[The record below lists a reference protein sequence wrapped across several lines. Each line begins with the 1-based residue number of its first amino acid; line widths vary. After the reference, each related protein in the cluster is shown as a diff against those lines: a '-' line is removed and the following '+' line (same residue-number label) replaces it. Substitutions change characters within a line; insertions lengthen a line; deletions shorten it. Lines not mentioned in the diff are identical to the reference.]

1 MYFIMAQVMGGIALI
16 LIIISYFFVDI
27 RNFFVFNIIA
37 NIFYAFSFIFC
48 IVLVA
53 GINTL
58 ISIVRIIILYYY
70 EKKQKPSPVYL
81 IFIFIICYLT
91 VGIIF
96 FKDYYDVIVIIT
108 PILFTISMSMKNMQ
122 AIRYM
127 SLLPNALL
135 ILYAIANQVY
145 TSALLDLL
153 EFVAIIIA
161 LLKFY
166 KKEKFTNNDRN

>member
-1 MYFIMAQVMGGIALI
+1 MYFILAQVMGGIALI
-16 LIIISYFFVDI
+16 LTIISYFFVDK

-37 NIFYAFSFIFC
+37 NVFYALSFIFSSA
-48 IVLVA
+48 LVA

-70 EKKQKPSPVYL
+70 EKKQKTSPIYL

-91 VGIIF
+91 IGIIF
-96 FKDYYDVIVIIT
+96 FKDYYDIIVIIT
-108 PILFTISMSMKNMQ
+108 PILFTIAMSMKNMQ

-135 ILYAIANQVY
+135 IVYAVVNQVY

-153 EFVAIIIA
+153 ELIAIIIA
-161 LLKFY
+161 IIKFY
-166 KKEKFTNNDRN
+166 KKEKFTNNNE

>member
-1 MYFIMAQVMGGIALI
+1 MYFILAQVMGGIALI
-16 LIIISYFFVDI
+16 LTIISYFFVDK

-37 NIFYAFSFIFC
+37 NVFYAFSFIFSSA
-48 IVLVA
+48 LVA

-70 EKKQKPSPVYL
+70 EKKQKTSPIYL

-91 VGIIF
+91 IGIIF
-96 FKDYYDVIVIIT
+96 FKDYYDIIVIIT
-108 PILFTISMSMKNMQ
+108 PILFTIAMSMKNMQ

-127 SLLPNALL
+127 SLLPNTLL
-135 ILYAIANQVY
+135 IVYAVVNQVY

-153 EFVAIIIA
+153 ELIAIIIA
-161 LLKFY
+161 IIKFY
-166 KKEKFTNNDRN
+166 KKEKFTNNNE

>member
-1 MYFIMAQVMGGIALI
+1 MAQVMGGIALI
-16 LIIISYFFVDI
+16 LIIISYFFVDK

-48 IVLVA
+48 SVLVA

-108 PILFTISMSMKNMQ
+108 PILFAISMSMKNMQ

-135 ILYAIANQVY
+135 ILYAIVNQVY
-145 TSALLDLL
+145 TSALLNLL
-153 EFVAIIIA
+153 EFIAIIITI
-161 LLKFY
+161 LKFY
-166 KKEKFTNNDRN
+166 KKEKFTNNDSN